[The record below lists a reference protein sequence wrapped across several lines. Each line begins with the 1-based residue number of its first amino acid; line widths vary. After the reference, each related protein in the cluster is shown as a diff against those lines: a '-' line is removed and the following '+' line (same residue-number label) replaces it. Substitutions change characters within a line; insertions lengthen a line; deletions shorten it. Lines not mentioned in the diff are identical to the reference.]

1 MFWTGETIV
10 RKFVD
15 AVNHED
21 ATGAI
26 ALLDENCVWIDS
38 RDNRAEGAEECREAL
53 QTMFESD
60 ARFRIHI
67 EEVVHRL
74 DEYLISGHTES
85 QGEHHTSRVLWR
97 AKVSNG
103 RLTNWQSYRDA
114 ETPSV
119 ARLFPANSIALD

>member
-1 MFWTGETIV
+1 MFWTGETVV

-15 AVNHED
+15 AVNRED
-21 ATGAI
+21 VALAV

-38 RDNRAEGAEECREAL
+38 RDNRAEGIAECRQAL
-53 QTMFESD
+53 QTMFDAE

-74 DEYLISGHTES
+74 DEYLISGHTEA
-85 QGEHHTSRVLWR
+85 QGKRHGSRVLWR
-97 AKVSNG
+97 AKASNG
-103 RLTNWQSYRDA
+103 RLTEWQSYRDA

-119 ARLFPANSIALD
+119 AQLFPANSIALD